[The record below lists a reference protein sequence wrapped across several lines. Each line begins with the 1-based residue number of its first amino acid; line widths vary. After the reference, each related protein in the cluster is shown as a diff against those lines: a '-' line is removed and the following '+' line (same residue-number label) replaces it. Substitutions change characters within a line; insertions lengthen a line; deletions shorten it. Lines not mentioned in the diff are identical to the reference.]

1 MSSSFVSPIISLTV
15 AIFMHKSVIVNTC
28 MFVKFKSIVNP
39 YPIISG
45 MKICVKNDHGKM
57 SLDAYMYLAD
67 NLFNYYQLTWH
78 VWII

>member
-1 MSSSFVSPIISLTV
+1 MY
-15 AIFMHKSVIVNTC
+15 
-28 MFVKFKSIVNP
+28 VKFKSIVNP

-45 MKICVKNDHGKM
+45 MKIYVKNGHGKM